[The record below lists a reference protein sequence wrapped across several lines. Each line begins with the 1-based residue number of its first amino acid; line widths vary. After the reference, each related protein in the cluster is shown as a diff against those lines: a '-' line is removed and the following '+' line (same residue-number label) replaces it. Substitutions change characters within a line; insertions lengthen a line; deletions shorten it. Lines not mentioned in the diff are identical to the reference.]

1 MLDVNEIPQLVARM
15 WLLHERE
22 LMRFDTVHDYERG
35 ELGKP
40 HLPESADAEVKAIRE
55 LCVHNVLDKVVAA
68 FVQNLAVVGYHN
80 GDASDN
86 EAGWA
91 IWQANQMDARQ
102 TEVHTDAVKYG
113 VGYAFCTLDKS
124 GKPRFRLRS
133 PRQVVAVY
141 DDPSVDVWPQVAL
154 ETWID
159 ETDAKPRRKGMFFDD
174 THMWPLDLG
183 ELSAPVLEQDSQV
196 RNAPIKISVQGIE
209 DPEPHHGMADGVPV
223 CPVVR
228 YIDRRNSENL
238 VCGEI
243 EPLINDQRE
252 INEVNFDRLIVARF
266 GAFPQKVISG
276 WAGTPSEVLAAS
288 AKKVW
293 AFDDEQVKAWTL
305 NPASLEPYNGLIES
319 LEQHVASRAQISPMY
334 VNTKFVNVGA
344 DAVAAG
350 EANQQR
356 KLTLMRD
363 SFGESHEQLL
373 GLALTMTGQPVDDS
387 AEAVWRDT
395 EARNF
400 GIIADGIIKISQAL
414 ISGAPVEPLLSLVP
428 GVTQQM
434 ITAMKKQANK
444 SSVQQLVASL
454 RQGAQAATADKQVA
468 QLAGQTGPVDNSVSV

>member
-1 MLDVNEIPQLVARM
+1 MLDVNEIPGLVARM
-15 WLLHERE
+15 WVLHTRE
-22 LMRFDTVHDYERG
+22 LLEFNKIHDYVRG

-40 HLPESADAEVKAIRE
+40 ELPESADAEVKAIRE
-55 LCVHNVLDKVVAA
+55 LCVHNVLDKVVDA
-68 FVQNLAVVGYHN
+68 FVQNLSVVGYHN

-86 EAGWA
+86 VAGWKR
-91 IWQANQMDARQ
+91 WQANQMDARQ
-102 TEVHTDAVKYG
+102 TELHRPAVKYG
-113 VGYAFCTLDKS
+113 VSYAFCVPKNGVPT
-124 GKPRFRLRS
+124 FRPRS
-133 PRQVVAVY
+133 PRQAMAIY
-141 DDPSVDVWPQVAL
+141 DDPSIDLWAQVAM

-159 ETDAKPRRKGMFFDD
+159 ETDAKPRRKGLLLDD
-174 THMWPLDLG
+174 THMWELDLG
-183 ELSAPVLEQDSQV
+183 ALASPVGAQDDQV
-196 RNAPIKISVQGIE
+196 RNTPFTLSDNGIGV
-209 DPEPHHGMADGVPV
+209 PVPHGGTDADGNPV

-228 YIDRRNSENL
+228 YLDRRDPDDL
-238 VCGEI
+238 VLGEVAS
-243 EPLINDQRE
+243 LINDQRE

-334 VNTKFVNVGA
+334 VTTKFINVGA

-350 EANQQR
+350 ESNQQR
-356 KLTLMRD
+356 KLALMRD

-373 GLALTMTGQPVDDS
+373 GLALRMAGETFDDS
-387 AEAVWRDT
+387 AEVVWRDT

-400 GIIADGIIKISQAL
+400 GIIADGIIKIAQAL
-414 ISGAPVEPLLSLVP
+414 QTGAPVEPLLQLVP

-434 ITAMKKQANK
+434 IMAMKKQAK
-444 SSVQQLVASL
+444 TSSVQQLVVGL
-454 RQGAQAATADKQVA
+454 RQAAQAASSDQQVA
-468 QLAGQTGPVDNSVSV
+468 QLAGATAPADVPMT

>member
-1 MLDVNEIPQLVARM
+1 VLDVNEIPQLVSRM

-22 LMRFDTVHDYERG
+22 LLRFDTVHDYERG

-40 HLPESADAEVKAIRE
+40 HLPESADAEVKAIRD

-86 EAGWA
+86 AVGWA
-91 IWQANQMDARQ
+91 VWQANQMDARQ

-113 VGYAFCTLDKS
+113 VGYAFCTLQGNTPK
-124 GKPRFRLRS
+124 FRLRS

-183 ELSAPVLEQDSQV
+183 PLSSPLLAAQSEI
-196 RNAPIKISVQGIE
+196 RNAPFTIHSDGIG
-209 DPEPHHGMADGVPV
+209 DPVPHGGKADGNPV

-276 WAGTPSEVLAAS
+276 WAGTKQEVLEAS
-288 AKKVW
+288 ARKVW

-319 LEQHVASRAQISPMY
+319 LEQHIASRAQISPMY

-373 GLALTMTGQPVDDS
+373 GLALTMMGVAVDDS
-387 AEAVWRDT
+387 AEVVWRDT

-400 GIIADGIIKISQAL
+400 GIIADGIIKIAQAL

-434 ITAMKKQANK
+434 IVSMKKQAK
-444 SSVQQLVASL
+444 TSSVTQLVTGL
-454 RQGAQAATADKQVA
+454 RQAAQAASGDQQVA
-468 QLAGQTGPVDNSVSV
+468 QLAGQTGPADTSVSV